1 MEIKSPIAQVGCTS
15 EVLFDFVSNLEN
27 LESLLPSDQVESF
40 QLDGDVCQF
49 KVAGGF
55 DVVIKKTSEERPEFI
70 QFSSQQGTPIRFG
83 LTVKMESLDNG
94 SNVQVVCDA
103 DLNPFMKMMAEKP
116 LQKIFDG
123 MVEKI
128 VGRFPLS

>member
-1 MEIKSPIAQVGCTS
+1 MIIKSPLALVGCTS

-40 QLDGDVCQF
+40 QLNGDVCKF

-55 DVVIKKTSEERPEFI
+55 DIVIKKTSEERPECI
-70 QFSSQQGTPIRFG
+70 QFNSLQGTPIRFG
-83 LTVKMESLDNG
+83 LTVRIESLENG
-94 SNVQVVCDA
+94 ANVQVVCDA

-116 LQKIFDG
+116 LQEIFDG

-128 VGRFPLS
+128 VGRFPLG

>member
-27 LESLLPSDQVESF
+27 LESLLPSDQVLSF
-40 QLDGDVCQF
+40 QLDGDVCKF
-49 KVAGGF
+49 KVTGGF
-55 DVVIKKTSEERPEFI
+55 DIVIKKTSEERPERI

-83 LTVKMESLDNG
+83 LTIRIESLDNG
-94 SNVQVVCDA
+94 ANVQVVCDA

-128 VGRFPLS
+128 EGRFPLD